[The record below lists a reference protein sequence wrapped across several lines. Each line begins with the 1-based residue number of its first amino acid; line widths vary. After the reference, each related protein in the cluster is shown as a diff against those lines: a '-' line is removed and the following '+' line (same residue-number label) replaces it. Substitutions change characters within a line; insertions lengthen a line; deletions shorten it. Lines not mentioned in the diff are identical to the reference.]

1 MDDEDGLGG
10 INDDDVVMWCS
21 LFSGE
26 LGRLGVL
33 VIGDWDI
40 GNSSDS

>member
-1 MDDEDGLGG
+1 MDEEDGLGG

-21 LFSGE
+21 SSSRE
-26 LGRLGVL
+26 PGRLGVL

-40 GNSSDS
+40 VNSLDS